1 MQRWGNEKGE
11 QERNEWKIR
20 GEKMSDERR
29 RQSEERRREREDG
42 EVKLTNR
49 DEGRTKKKKKNGKG
63 SEFR

>member
-29 RQSEERRREREDG
+29 RQR
-42 EVKLTNR
+42 
-49 DEGRTKKKKKNGKG
+49 
-63 SEFR
+63 